1 MEGNLIPRATVATAK
16 HSVNAQACCGLISN
30 WHLYTALY
38 FHFELCWFTAN
49 RVAPLNSAVVDTLKK
64 RFHSTMTGLLWW
76 ASRRTWT
83 TKWNYVSK
91 QLCFSICCPLFV
103 PPVNMLSMCC
113 DSVDLNLHDHSSH
126 LFSFHTSVHPPRHT
140 PCPAESL
147 LGGHSHDISRHLRL
161 CPAVDKQS
169 GVETFTGPLFV
180 VWLLS
185 CFIGR
190 WCLLWGKTEKN
201 PKKT

>member
-1 MEGNLIPRATVATAK
+1 
-16 HSVNAQACCGLISN
+16 
-30 WHLYTALY
+30 
-38 FHFELCWFTAN
+38 
-49 RVAPLNSAVVDTLKK
+49 
-64 RFHSTMTGLLWW
+64 MTGLLWW

-126 LFSFHTSVHPPRHT
+126 LFSFHTSVHPSRHT

-147 LGGHSHDISRHLRL
+147 LGGHSHDVSRHLRL

-169 GVETFTGPLFV
+169 GEETFAGPLFV

-190 WCLLWGKTEKN
+190 WCSLWGKTEKKQTKN
-201 PKKT
+201 LNLLHRVFQDWTLCIHLWPINALSVWRRPLFTTTTTRGHSSYRGESTTGRKHLTNTSL